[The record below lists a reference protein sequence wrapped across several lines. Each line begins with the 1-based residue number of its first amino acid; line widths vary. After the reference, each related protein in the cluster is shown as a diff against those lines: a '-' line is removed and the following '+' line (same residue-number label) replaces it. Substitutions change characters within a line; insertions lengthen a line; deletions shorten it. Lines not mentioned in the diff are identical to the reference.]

1 VAAGVA
7 EVVAVGAVV
16 ARVLRAEAA
25 TGEPGIGQRRPDPH
39 LAALPLPD
47 RDDRQAGLATA
58 AASTAAR
65 PRATSLD
72 WRDYELRLYHY
83 YPNDDDVQAQLQA
96 SVAGAPVEFTAT
108 PELLLDSRYDLK
120 RIPFRTG
127 APVPGQRGV
136 LTLRRRRPP
145 EEDWEWDLD
154 IGLRVRAAWI
164 RQTLFGVLVA
174 AGLAVP
180 PIVAAYQNSKLSNHA
195 QHTITFWSIV
205 SAAVVAAAAAFGLRR
220 SL

>member
-1 VAAGVA
+1 VIATYV
-7 EVVAVGAVV
+7 
-16 ARVLRAEAA
+16 RLRH
-25 TGEPGIGQRRPDPH
+25 GQP
-39 LAALPLPD
+39 
-47 RDDRQAGLATA
+47 A
-58 AASTAAR
+58 AADLR
-65 PRATSLD
+65 HSLAD
-72 WRDYELRLYHY
+72 PGLYHY

-96 SVAGAPVEFTAT
+96 SVAGAPAEFTAT

-164 RQTLFGVLVA
+164 RQTIFGALVA
-174 AGLAVP
+174 VGLAVP

-205 SAAVVAAAAAFGLRR
+205 SAIVVAAAAAFGLRR